1 MGIFDGVLGGQGG
14 LTKSEKDM
22 YNNHMEHIRV
32 QESEMLRQ
40 KYEAQALMN
49 QTNLMQS
56 SMYSQNLAQSMA
68 QTKNAMMQNVYS
80 QMASQQPIKPFNPNE
95 LEAFKIPL
103 SQLVTLWQAK
113 YGDEWVETFDEQ
125 FWSDAM
131 SRLKT
136 ADKLETARHWFRI
149 KEDA

>member
-49 QTNLMQS
+49 QDNLAQS
-56 SMYSQNLAQSMA
+56 SMYTHQLAQSMA
-68 QTKNAMMQNVYS
+68 QTKQAMLQNVYGS
-80 QMASQQPIKPFNPNE
+80 AIKGQTKPFNPNE
-95 LEAFKIPL
+95 DAAYTTPL
-103 SQLVTLWQAK
+103 SQLVTLWQAN
-113 YGDEWVETFDEQ
+113 YGDKWVEMFEDD
-125 FWSDAM
+125 FWNSARV
-131 SRLKT
+131 RLHNN
-136 ADKLETARHWFRI
+136 DKLEGVGGWYRI

>member
-40 KYEAQALMN
+40 KYEAQALLN
-49 QTNLMQS
+49 QT
-56 SMYSQNLAQSMA
+56 NLAQSMA
-68 QTKNAMMQNVYS
+68 QTKQAMLQNVYGS
-80 QMASQQPIKPFNPNE
+80 AIKGQTKPFNPNE
-95 LEAFKIPL
+95 DAAYTTPL
-103 SQLVTLWQAK
+103 SQLVTLWQAN
-113 YGDEWVETFDEQ
+113 YGDKWVEVFDDE
-125 FWSDAM
+125 FWNSARV
-131 SRLKT
+131 RLHNN
-136 ADKLETARHWFRI
+136 DKLEGVGGWYRI

>member
-22 YNNHMEHIRV
+22 YDNHMEHIRV

-49 QTNLMQS
+49 QSHL
-56 SMYSQNLAQSMA
+56 SQLAQHNMYGSA
-68 QTKNAMMQNVYS
+68 IKGQT
-80 QMASQQPIKPFNPNE
+80 KPFNPNE
-95 LEAFKIPL
+95 DAAYTTPL
-103 SQLVTLWQAK
+103 SQLVTLWQAN
-113 YGDEWVETFDEQ
+113 YGDKWVEVFDDE
-125 FWSDAM
+125 FWASARV
-131 SRLKT
+131 RLHNN
-136 ADKLETARHWFRI
+136 DKLEAVSGWFRI